1 MPFEVIPAIDI
12 RGGKAVRLFQGD
24 FAKETVFSDDPVSV
38 ARQWQEAGAPRIHVV
53 DLDGAKSGQP
63 VNTELIKAIVR
74 GVATPVQVG
83 GGLRTIEAMR
93 TLLDLG
99 VSRVI
104 LGTAAAEEPTLVQE
118 AVQAFG
124 EAIIVGVDAKDGIVA
139 THGWRHAQSLTAVNL
154 IKSMEW
160 LGVKRFIYTDIARD
174 GAMAGP
180 NVKALQ
186 ELLAIT
192 KAKLVAS
199 GGVSSIEQMRQLA
212 SMGIEGAIVGKAVYT
227 GEVKLKEAVRAF
239 SHPHDGKGHHGEG
252 GRHTHKFRPERMALL
267 TAAERRES
275 LDPEKVFAHLP
286 LKDNQA
292 VADVGCG
299 PGYFTVPFAKRLS
312 KGKVYAFDVQE
323 EMLEAARKTV
333 AAAGVKNVEVAQ
345 SAEMELPLKVG
356 SLDGVFLAFVFHEV
370 EGPLPAYMAM
380 LKAKVKAGGWVA
392 ILDWKK
398 EPMEDGPP
406 MHERL
411 TEAEVRKIG
420 EEGGLR
426 FVREAAV
433 NAKQYLV
440 LFKKA

>member
-1 MPFEVIPAIDI
+1 MSFEVIPAIDI

-24 FAKETVFSDDPVSV
+24 FAQETVFSDDPASV

-74 GVATPVQVG
+74 GVTTPVQAG

-93 TLLDLG
+93 TLLELG

-104 LGTAAAEEPTLVQE
+104 LGTAAAEEPALVQE
-118 AVQAFG
+118 AVKAFG
-124 EAIIVGVDAKDGIVA
+124 EAIIVGVDARDGIVA

-174 GAMAGP
+174 GALTGP
-180 NVKALQ
+180 NVKALH

-212 SMGIEGAIVGKAVYT
+212 SMGIEGAIVGKAIYT
-227 GEVKLKEAVRAF
+227 GEVNLGEAVQAVSESRHEHGRH
-239 SHPHDGKGHHGEG
+239 SEGH
-252 GRHTHKFRPERMALL
+252 RHTHKFRQERMALL
-267 TAAERRES
+267 MAAERKEQ

-286 LKDNQA
+286 LRERHTI
-292 VADVGCG
+292 ADVGCG

-323 EMLEAARKTV
+323 EMLEAARKNV
-333 AAAGVKNVEVAQ
+333 QAAGVTNVELAR
-345 SAEMELPLKVG
+345 SAEMELPVKAG
-356 SLDGVFLAFVFHEV
+356 SLDGAFLAFVFHEI
-370 EGPLPAYMAM
+370 EGALPAYMAM

-398 EPMEDGPP
+398 EPMEEGPP
-406 MHERL
+406 PHERL

-426 FVREAAV
+426 FVREASI
-433 NAKQYLV
+433 NRQQYLV
-440 LFKKA
+440 LFAKA